1 MDTRLKG
8 VAEGRKGSL
17 FEFLMEVK
25 RAHPTKVVLVRVGEF
40 YETWGFDAVVLVQHA
55 GLNPMGQ
62 AGVPRAGCPKQN
74 VHAVLRDLTGAGHA
88 CAVCEE
94 VPQPYTYGA
103 RAKRKQRFVA
113 GVVTP
118 AS

>member
-55 GLNPMGQ
+55 GLNPMGNRVQ
-62 AGVPRAGCPKQN
+62 AGCPVQSVQTVCDALTAQN
-74 VHAVLRDLTGAGHA
+74 LKV
-88 CAVCEE
+88 
-94 VPQPYTYGA
+94 
-103 RAKRKQRFVA
+103 
-113 GVVTP
+113 
-118 AS
+118 